1 MDKPKLSPP
10 NEKGFQFGINDNL
23 TKYAHKFGL
32 KITTLEV
39 WKDDRLVSFLLVDE
53 ETNEPMKDCQG
64 LEAAACAIDAY
75 HALKQN
81 GL

>member
-23 TKYAHKFGL
+23 TKYEHGFDL
-32 KITTLEV
+32 KITALEV
-39 WKDDRLVSFLLVDE
+39 WKDDRIVTMLLVDE
-53 ETNEPMKDCQG
+53 ETNEPLKDCQDI
-64 LEAAACAIDAY
+64 ESAACAIDMY
-75 HALKQN
+75 HALKQH